1 MYILVKIKSCIDKPV
16 EHNELIL
23 SPNFEFPV
31 SETKEEE
38 DGGAF
43 PMRYIVYWGIL
54 AVEFAIQI

>member
-31 SETKEEE
+31 SGTGKEEDE
-38 DGGAF
+38 EAS
-43 PMRYIVYWGIL
+43 
-54 AVEFAIQI
+54 Q